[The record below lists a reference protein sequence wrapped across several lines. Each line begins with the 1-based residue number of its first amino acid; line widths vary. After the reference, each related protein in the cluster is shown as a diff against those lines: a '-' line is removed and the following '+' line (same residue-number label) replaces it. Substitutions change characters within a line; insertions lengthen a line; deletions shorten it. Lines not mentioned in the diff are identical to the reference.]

1 MKTALKIAA
10 GVGALSALATGAHAQ
25 NSASATASSSVS
37 IVQGIAI
44 TNTKPLAFG
53 TIVGGAAAG
62 TVTLSSGGVF
72 SQTGNVPPLGT
83 GQSAAAFPV
92 AGDPS
97 RAFSLTIPTSF
108 TLAGASASLVVTT
121 LPSGTG
127 TQSLNTSG
135 TYALTVGGSFP
146 LAAAQATGAY
156 TGSFAVT
163 VQYN

>member
-1 MKTALKIAA
+1 MRKVAKIITGGAALA
-10 GVGALSALATGAHAQ
+10 ALATGAHAQ
-25 NSASATASSSVS
+25 NSASATAQSAVT
-37 IVQGIAI
+37 IVQGIGI

-53 TIVGGAAAG
+53 TIVGGGAAG

-72 SQTGNVPPLGT
+72 SQTGNVTQLGT
-83 GQSAAAFPV
+83 GQSAAAFTV

-97 RAFSLTIPTSF
+97 RAFSLTIPASF
-108 TLAGASASLVVTT
+108 TLAGSSASLVVTT

-127 TQSLNTSG
+127 TQNLSASG